1 LARQIGD
8 AAEEGLNP
16 PKVDPRVTTASA
28 TIERCWVGDLAILS
42 WARPERIAFTSWH
55 EHNVDNGHARRTA
68 NEPAAHVKHCAHFQ
82 AHQIRRHREGPA
94 CSMPKKTTLKVV
106 AGIALLFI
114 GLVGT
119 IVFLLARKVIS
130 VEMAI
135 LMLVALLAMYVG
147 FGILI
152 AVYRL
157 IDKLE

>member
-1 LARQIGD
+1 M
-8 AAEEGLNP
+8 N
-16 PKVDPRVTTASA
+16 
-28 TIERCWVGDLAILS
+28 
-42 WARPERIAFTSWH
+42 
-55 EHNVDNGHARRTA
+55 NGHARRTA
-68 NEPAAHVKHCAHFQ
+68 NEPAALKHCAHFQ
-82 AHQIRRHREGPA
+82 AHPIRRHREGPA
-94 CSMPKKTTLKVV
+94 CSMPKKRTLKVV

-114 GLVGT
+114 GLVGA
-119 IVFLLARKVIS
+119 IVFLLATRVIS